1 MISYLMKQIQHIDI
15 VRFLTQMLLKQFVNS
30 CFYEKR
36 VIYSNTAN
44 SSLVNRKYRI
54 ISNVAITIKIARK
67 IKVDNFLELH
77 VFFVNEVMQKFYCI
91 ASNHSPQILKLSRME
106 LMAWTIWI
114 SYCPVQLTNLDT
126 TKSLLCPIR
135 DQDSSVLRFILFS
148 P

>member
-1 MISYLMKQIQHIDI
+1 MISYLMKQIQHINI
-15 VRFLTQMLLKQFVNS
+15 VRFLMQMLLKQFVNS

-54 ISNVAITIKIARK
+54 ISNVAITIKTARK
-67 IKVDNFLELH
+67 IKVDNFLQLH

-91 ASNHSPQILKLSRME
+91 ASNHSPQFLKLSRMAE
-106 LMAWTIWI
+106 MIWI
-114 SYCPVQLTNLDT
+114 SYCRIQLTNLDT
-126 TKSLLCPIR
+126 TTKSLLCQIQ
-135 DQDSSVLRFILFS
+135 DQGSSVLRFILFS

>member
-1 MISYLMKQIQHIDI
+1 MISYLMKQIQHINI
-15 VRFLTQMLLKQFVNS
+15 VQFLMQMLLKQFVNS

-54 ISNVAITIKIARK
+54 ISNVAITIKTARK
-67 IKVDNFLELH
+67 IKVDNFLQLH

-91 ASNHSPQILKLSRME
+91 ASNHSPQFLKLSRMAE
-106 LMAWTIWI
+106 MIWI
-114 SYCPVQLTNLDT
+114 SYCRIQLTNLDTT
-126 TKSLLCPIR
+126 TKSLLCPIQ
-135 DQDSSVLRFILFS
+135 DQGSSVLRFILFS